1 MTPPRV
7 PLLFLPGLLCD
18 EALFAPQL
26 AGLVDLAD
34 LRVARLAAHD
44 TMAALAADALGQAP
58 WPRFAVA
65 GLSMGGYVAHE
76 ILRQAPGRVRGLALL
91 DTSARPDSPEATDNR
106 RRLMALAERDF
117 PAVIETLLPK
127 LMHPEHVADRRLA
140 GIVRGMA
147 ERVGPAA
154 FARQELAIIRRA
166 DSRPDLACIRCPS
179 IVIAGADDALI
190 PREVH
195 DEQAAGIRGAELVL
209 VPVCGHLS
217 TIEQPD
223 RVNEALRRWLA
234 GLAARDA

>member
-44 TMAALAADALGQAP
+44 TMAALAADALGAG
-58 WPRFAVA
+58 AVA
-65 GLSMGGYVAHE
+65 ALRGCADCRWAATSRYE

-127 LMHPEHVADRRLA
+127 LMHPEHVADRQARRNRA
-140 GIVRGMA
+140 GHGGARRARGVRAPGA
-147 ERVGPAA
+147 RDHPPRRQPARSRVHPVSVDRDRRRG
-154 FARQELAIIRRA
+154 RRA
-166 DSRPDLACIRCPS
+166 DPARGPRR
-179 IVIAGADDALI
+179 AGGGN
-190 PREVH
+190 PRRRARARRRS
-195 DEQAAGIRGAELVL
+195 AAT
-209 VPVCGHLS
+209 C
-217 TIEQPD
+217 
-223 RVNEALRRWLA
+223 RRSSSPTA
-234 GLAARDA
+234 